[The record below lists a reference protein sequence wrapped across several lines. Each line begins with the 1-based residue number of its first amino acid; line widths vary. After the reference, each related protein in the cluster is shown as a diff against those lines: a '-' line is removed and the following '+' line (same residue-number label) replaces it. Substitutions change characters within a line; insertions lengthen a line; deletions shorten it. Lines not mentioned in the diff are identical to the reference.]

1 MARRHEATTRA
12 TQHARTPARRHGTS
26 ALRHPGTPALDLVI
40 DQLHRIEADRK
51 AKAALAL
58 PDGDSLEVSNLH
70 KIFWPT
76 EGLTKGDL
84 MRYYVQV
91 SPFILPVVTDRP
103 LVMKRYP
110 DGVRSEA
117 FYQHRAPDKVP
128 PGVRIEVLP
137 DDDVPSRPVGGTLKT
152 LLYLTQLAAISQDPW
167 FSRVQ
172 SLHFTDHI
180 AFDLDPMPGT
190 SFETVL
196 DVARWLRDELAK
208 VGAVGVPKTS
218 GSDGLH
224 VFVPMPKQTPYE
236 TGRIWAQIV
245 ATIVATR
252 HPQVAT
258 VERSVKKTRRQGLR
272 GLPAEHRGQDA
283 GLRVQR
289 AAPASLPE
297 PPRRSPGTRWM
308 PVSTG
313 ATSRFARC
321 RPGWRRSATSGRRC
335 GR

>member
-1 MARRHEATTRA
+1 
-12 TQHARTPARRHGTS
+12 
-26 ALRHPGTPALDLVI
+26 
-40 DQLHRIEADRK
+40 
-51 AKAALAL
+51 
-58 PDGDSLEVSNLH
+58 
-70 KIFWPT
+70 
-76 EGLTKGDL
+76 

-128 PGVRIEVLP
+128 SGVRIEVLP

-172 SLHFTDHI
+172 SLQFTDHI

-224 VFVPMPKQTPYE
+224 VFVPMPKQTTYE

-258 VERSVKKTRRQGLR
+258 VERSVKRRGAKVYVDYLQNIEGKTLACAYSGRASEFAGASTPLTWD
-272 GLPAEHRGQDA
+272 EVDA
-283 GLRVQR
+283 GVDRRDFTIRTLPSRLADVGDLWKALWKVRPPDLRKV
-289 AAPASLPE
+289 E
-297 PPRRSPGTRWM
+297 KTPP
-308 PVSTG
+308 
-313 ATSRFARC
+313 
-321 RPGWRRSATSGRRC
+321 
-335 GR
+335 

>member
-1 MARRHEATTRA
+1 
-12 TQHARTPARRHGTS
+12 
-26 ALRHPGTPALDLVI
+26 
-40 DQLHRIEADRK
+40 
-51 AKAALAL
+51 
-58 PDGDSLEVSNLH
+58 
-70 KIFWPT
+70 
-76 EGLTKGDL
+76 

-172 SLHFTDHI
+172 SLQFTDHI

-258 VERSVKKTRRQGLR
+258 VERSVKRRGAKVYVDYLQNIEGKTLACAYSGRASEFAGASTPLTWDEVDAGVDRRDFTIR
-272 GLPAEHRGQDA
+272 TLPARLAEVGDLWKA
-283 GLRVQR
+283 LWKVKAPDLRKVER
-289 AAPASLPE
+289 HL
-297 PPRRSPGTRWM
+297 R
-308 PVSTG
+308 
-313 ATSRFARC
+313 
-321 RPGWRRSATSGRRC
+321 
-335 GR
+335 